1 VDCTLVID
9 TLYYD
14 YRFFNTPVFIAL
26 YIDMLLL
33 LAHVFVF
40 CVMYYVQC
48 VVKHTF
54 VELHV

>member
-1 VDCTLVID
+1 MDCTLVID

-33 LAHVFVF
+33 LVF